1 MRPNKDRSPSYM
13 NLTSNKTLC
22 EAYVEEMVHIGQPV
36 MLQQEK
42 PMNASTDMG
51 NVAHVVPSFH
61 GAFTI
66 PTSMDVSIHSVK
78 FAEAAAKHEA
88 LEAALACAKGMA
100 AIAIR
105 VLLEDETAQGVRC
118 DFDNNH
124 GW

>member
-1 MRPNKDRSPSYM
+1 MRSNKDRSPTYM

-22 EAYVEEMVHIGQPV
+22 EAYVEEMVHIGRPV

-61 GAFTI
+61 GAFII
-66 PTSMDVSIHSVK
+66 PTSTDVSIHSVK

-105 VLLEDETAQGVRC
+105 VLLEDKTAQGVRY